1 MQFTATL
8 PVIGMDIAKHVFQL
22 HVVDAQ
28 TGEVTRHKLRRD
40 RVTAFFANRQKSLV
54 AMRLVA
60 VRTTGPERCRR
71 WDMRSSCCPPSM
83 FAPLCCATRLTPVMP
98 RPSG

>member
-40 RVTAFFANRQKSLV
+40 RVTTLLCQSSEV
-54 AMRLVA
+54 ARRDGGLW
-60 VRTTGPERCRR
+60 RC
-71 WDMRSSCCPPSM
+71 
-83 FAPLCCATRLTPVMP
+83 APLGQNAADAGT
-98 RPSG
+98 

>member
-22 HVVDAQ
+22 HVVNAE

-40 RVTAFFANRQKSLV
+40 RPGCDK
-54 AMRLVA
+54 
-60 VRTTGPERCRR
+60 
-71 WDMRSSCCPPSM
+71 
-83 FAPLCCATRLTPVMP
+83 
-98 RPSG
+98 